1 MIGELY
7 GCEIHIVCGHL
18 IVVGYHKVPSIIL
31 LLDHEDANTVVS
43 GVLDFKGC
51 KVYKSRTVDDC
62 LSTLNRLEKGID
74 VILIKKELAIDK
86 NFMLLSNIRKISPGT
101 MIILIV
107 SIKRLDMNIKILA
120 IGDESNDKTRII
132 DYGADEFALK
142 PLSPENVADKI
153 LMLLARE
160 TVAENRS
167 SE

>member
-1 MIGELY
+1 MWTPYCRGLSQST
-7 GCEIHIVCGHL
+7 V
-18 IVVGYHKVPSIIL
+18 IIL
-31 LLDHEDANTVVS
+31 LLDHEDANTLVS
-43 GVLDFKGC
+43 GVLDFKDC

-62 LSTLNRLEKGID
+62 LSTLNRLDKDID
-74 VILIKKELAIDK
+74 VVLIKEELAIDK
-86 NFMLLSNIRKISPGT
+86 NFMLVSYIRKISPGT

-120 IGDESNDKTRII
+120 IGDESTDKIRII
-132 DYGADEFALK
+132 DYGANEFALK
-142 PLSPENVADKI
+142 PSSPENVADKI